1 MKLRSRCF
9 TLEYYPGEVL
19 TEVEARR
26 RRKHITCYTLI
37 ICSLWASNLGVR
49 QIKSETNGFQTR
61 TEIHRVIHDLRG
73 GVNLTE
79 AAWLLIT
86 IWMLN
91 QQSMGF
97 QPVRQA
103 PPPPHHQLFGGTSKL
118 PPKNDFS
125 KSNQAGAS
133 LQMERP
139 SAMPHQ
145 DFTALTKEEKRNLP
159 DHRDGFIDVEG
170 HPKLTVRYGQVN
182 FKVPKH
188 GHIHSLSVNA
198 NGKTP
203 KTEKNTLALRDS
215 LVKMPEREGIR
226 WFDNGG
232 YQKGTERG
240 YASINVYHKKERVI
254 AIYKKQENREYI
266 FSTTCKVTPVE
277 ENYLYQSDGNYVTEA
292 VLSNQ
297 NGLTVINSIT
307 NMNNNDL

>member
-1 MKLRSRCF
+1 MKLKSRCF
-9 TLEYYPGEVL
+9 RLEYYPGEVL

-37 ICSLWASNLGVR
+37 ISSLWASNIGVR
-49 QIKSETNGFQTR
+49 QIKSETNEFQTR

-91 QQSMGF
+91 QQSVGF

-125 KSNQAGAS
+125 KSNQAGTS

-145 DFTALTKEEKRNLP
+145 DFTALTREEKRNLP

-170 HPKLTVRYGQVN
+170 HPKLTMRYGQVN
-182 FKVPKH
+182 FKLPKH

-203 KTEKNTLALRDS
+203 KTEENTLALRDS

-232 YQKGTERG
+232 YQKGTARG
-240 YASINVYHKKERVI
+240 YDSINICHKKERVI
-254 AIYKKQENREYI
+254 AIYKKQEI
-266 FSTTCKVTPVE
+266 
-277 ENYLYQSDGNYVTEA
+277 YLFYY
-292 VLSNQ
+292 L
-297 NGLTVINSIT
+297 
-307 NMNNNDL
+307 